1 MAPLPLEGHQTP
13 IGNNIG
19 QEGSRGGSISLAVL
33 IEFIVQRTYHELT
46 VLAELLPRKT
56 DMERK
61 VEIYNFSMRT
71 RQLFVRLLA
80 LVKWANSASKVDK
93 SAHIMA
99 FLDKQSMLFV
109 ETADMLARMSRE
121 TLVHARLPNFHI
133 PAAVEVLTT
142 GSFSRL
148 PSCIRDRIV
157 PPDPITLNEKKSTL
171 QRLNQVIQH
180 RLVTGNLMPQM
191 RNLKIESGRVTFIVD
206 HEFKVSLTVMGDGPN
221 IPWRLL
227 DIDILVEDKETG
239 DGKALVHSLQV
250 NYIHQV
256 LQARLHDH
264 PNPLAE
270 VYSFLHY
277 FCQSLQLEVLY
288 SQTLR
293 LCKDRLDNHIH
304 VDEYSPG
311 KCLTISY
318 WRELTS
324 KDPKSELGYK
334 LTLQVCQHDPARPL
348 QVCHVPM
355 LGTKDAEVVDKGVKP
370 ELVSMEHLLIQT
382 IYTRTRSRLS
392 ELKTHLQRIV
402 NNLNCIMDGCP
413 AVLSVP
419 VIHPFLKAEQLLI
432 TVDTHTGMLRCH
444 VPIYDPPIIAELES
458 ALNSDQSKIP
468 TLISELRYWIV
479 QRRCEKTLQHLPAT
493 PHERLPLL
501 RAPDHPMSKIG
512 KHRMFIRLHK
522 HRNIILIV
530 ELKEKE
536 FNSTEMDYFF
546 YVVVVKHSS
555 IEDDP
560 NDETIENEIPK
571 MYLRVLKLIEF
582 DSFVST
588 HGPFTPVDEQERTD
602 GKRKMPWKNEG
613 TPSKRLKNP
622 AYFIPELA
630 HVVALCDERIPFITL
645 AQELGRRDIAHQ
657 GLQVEANATALVLKI
672 VQMPP
677 PPGISINSPAWNHL
691 LKHLLSVSIRV
702 HSNKCISKSWIVEF
716 VMFGSPLVTL
726 SPKEQGMRR
735 PVYFNYDMLPAESV
749 SKTVD
754 ALLSDW
760 AQIVHLYTLVED
772 LSEYFKTSKYNISS
786 LVTVKSYSYNKLVLG
801 YGPERAATVT
811 VQWNS
816 STKAFTLIF
825 GGGGNCASAHSIMRE
840 QLEGELNRSRN
851 LVQLIH
857 LLNDTYSPLLSISKL
872 PTIPQ
877 LGVHNNR
884 PQVPVQ
890 TFTVIAESECV
901 IRVAYLGLYCLEMR
915 LRAGGLVAIRDAA
928 FSRFDRTTVVSDFTP
943 TPFLKSFLSKYVDES
958 VMYRRRSQS
967 EDDNPPS
974 PVTLDSGDTPT
985 GGGFL
990 GRGSGGPGSPARTPG
1005 SQDPPWGGALRFQA
1019 PHTPPSNPHTP
1030 ASPHTTPN
1038 ISQSQFGSSPA
1049 TSSFNLASPPSLP
1062 PMPHPSPGGGPSFP
1076 ANSPSAPLH
1085 APSPMPISSPGPA
1098 VPQLGHSPANA
1109 LMHTGHTDGSPYP
1122 SGQSMASPGASNW
1135 PGSPGVPRQSPR
1147 PGISPNPALHS
1158 PTDVK
1163 TGAGTQRVLP
1173 QRSWA
1178 GAVPTLISHEALEIL
1193 CTPSIHPQGLPG
1205 PELAPLER
1213 FLGCVF
1219 MKRQLQRF
1227 IQNDECLTSM
1237 QNSEQGV
1244 VTFKV
1249 DTLQCRV
1256 SLNPQ
1261 HMESLHI
1268 KITPLPEHKDLWTLE
1283 ELQILENFF
1292 ESKAAAPPYKP
1303 NALSGFC
1310 KTLNVPQNVL
1320 KDFIQIMRLELVPAL
1335 IQQQQF
1341 KWSVQWCLRI
1351 PPGAASL
1358 VPIGMA
1364 ATVICRQKI
1373 LFFLQLTRVMSYS
1386 GGGAPP
1392 PGMEVPSL
1400 FIPLVYDVST
1410 NNIQL
1415 PDKRDPGPSVT
1426 ASANLLLKRFSDC
1439 NTMHSECSIFPAV
1452 RDLLMNFTLP
1462 SEQQQVASSPVG
1474 VMMQSPAGM
1483 MHSPIPGQYGG
1494 AVPMAPS
1501 HPMMPTQ

>member
-1 MAPLPLEGHQTP
+1 MEK
-13 IGNNIG
+13 
-19 QEGSRGGSISLAVL
+19 SL
-33 IEFIVQRTYHELT
+33 
-46 VLAELLPRKT
+46 
-56 DMERK
+56 
-61 VEIYNFSMRT
+61 
-71 RQLFVRLLA
+71 
-80 LVKWANSASKVDK
+80 
-93 SAHIMA
+93 
-99 FLDKQSMLFV
+99 
-109 ETADMLARMSRE
+109 
-121 TLVHARLPNFHI
+121 
-133 PAAVEVLTT
+133 
-142 GSFSRL
+142 
-148 PSCIRDRIV
+148 
-157 PPDPITLNEKKSTL
+157 
-171 QRLNQVIQH
+171 
-180 RLVTGNLMPQM
+180 
-191 RNLKIESGRVTFIVD
+191 
-206 HEFKVSLTVMGDGPN
+206 VSQAY
-221 IPWRLL
+221 
-227 DIDILVEDKETG
+227 
-239 DGKALVHSLQV
+239 GKALVHSLQV

-256 LQARLHDH
+256 LQARLVDH

-304 VDEYSPG
+304 VDEYTPG

-324 KDPKSELGYK
+324 KDPKSELGFK

-348 QVCHVPM
+348 QVCHVPT
-355 LGTKDAEVVDKGVKP
+355 LGAKDAELVEKGIKP

-392 ELKTHLQRIV
+392 ELKTHIQRIV
-402 NNLNCIMDGCP
+402 NNLTCVMEGCP
-413 AVLSVP
+413 SVLSVP
-419 VIHPFLKAEQLLI
+419 VLYPYLRAEQLLI
-432 TVDTHTGMLRCH
+432 TVDTHTGMFRCH
-444 VPIYDPPIIAELES
+444 VPNYEPPIITELES
-458 ALNSDQSKIP
+458 ALNADQSRIT
-468 TLISELRYWIV
+468 TLISELRFWIV

-501 RAPDHPMSKIG
+501 HAPDHPMAKIG

-536 FNSTEMDYFF
+536 SNSTEIDYIF

-560 NDETIENEIPK
+560 NDDTVENEIPK
-571 MYLRVLKLIEF
+571 MYLRVMKLIEF

-588 HGPFTPVDEQERTD
+588 HGPFTPVDEQDKSD
-602 GKRKMPWKNEG
+602 GKRKLPWKTEG
-613 TPSKRLKNP
+613 QSNKRQKNP

-645 AQELGRRDIAHQ
+645 AQELGRRDIPHQ
-657 GLQVEANATALVLKI
+657 GLQVEANATALVLK
-672 VQMPP
+672 VVHMPP
-677 PPGISINSPAWNHL
+677 PHGISATSPAWNHL
-691 LKHLLSVSIRV
+691 LKLLLSVSIRIY
-702 HSNKCISKSWIVEF
+702 SNRCISKSWIVEF
-716 VMFGSPLVTL
+716 VMFGSPLVTH

-735 PVYFNYDMLPAESV
+735 PVYFNYDILPAESV
-749 SKTVD
+749 AKTVD
-754 ALLSDW
+754 SLLNDW

-816 STKAFTLIF
+816 ATKAFTLVF
-825 GGGGNCASAHSIMRE
+825 CGGGNSPSAHSIMRE

-857 LLNDTYSPLLSISKL
+857 LLNDTYSPLLSICKL

-877 LGVHNNR
+877 LGVHNSR
-884 PQVPVQ
+884 PTIPVQ
-890 TFTVIAESECV
+890 TFTIIAESECV

-928 FSRFDRTTVVSDFTP
+928 FCRFDRITVVSDFTP
-943 TPFLKSFLSKYVDES
+943 TPFLKSFLGKYVDES

-974 PVTLDSGDTPT
+974 PVAMDTGDPVGTPT

-1005 SQDPPWGGALRFQA
+1005 SQEPPWGGALRFPA

-1030 ASPHTTPN
+1030 ASPHTAPPV
-1038 ISQSQFGSSPA
+1038 SQSQFGSSPA
-1049 TSSFNLASPPSLP
+1049 TTSSFNLQSPPSLP
-1062 PMPHPSPGGGPSFP
+1062 SMPHPSPGGGPSFP

-1098 VPQLGHSPANA
+1098 VPLGHSPANA
-1109 LMHTGHTDGSPYP
+1109 LLHTGHTDGSPYP

-1193 CTPSIHPQGLPG
+1193 CTPSVHPQVLPG

-1219 MKRQLQRF
+1219 MKKQLQRF

-1268 KITPLPEHKDLWTLE
+1268 KITPLPEHKDVWTLD
-1283 ELQILENFF
+1283 ELQVLENFF
-1292 ESKAAAPPYKP
+1292 ETKAAAPPYKP

-1320 KDFIQIMRLELVPAL
+1320 KDFIQIMKLELMPAL
-1335 IQQQQF
+1335 IQQHQF
-1341 KWSVQWCLRI
+1341 KWSVQWCLRV
-1351 PPGAASL
+1351 PPSASSI
-1358 VPIGMA
+1358 VPMGMA

-1373 LFFLQLTRVMSYS
+1373 LFFLQLNRVMNFS
-1386 GGGAPP
+1386 GGGGPP
-1392 PGMEVPSL
+1392 PGIEVPSVVL
-1400 FIPLVYDVST
+1400 PLVYDVST

-1415 PDKRDPGPSVT
+1415 AEKRDAGPSVMSS
-1426 ASANLLLKRFSDC
+1426 ASLLLKRFSDC
-1439 NTMHSECSIFPAV
+1439 NTMHSECAIFPAV
-1452 RDLLMNFTLP
+1452 RDLLMNLTLP

-1474 VMMQSPAGM
+1474 VMMQSPVGM

-1494 AVPMAPS
+1494 GVPMNPG
-1501 HPMMPTQ
+1501 HPMMSSQ